1 MDAPLKAR
9 GRRNVVAALAS
20 GVVISLTAMTTG
32 IAPAFGDPKP
42 DPVSPTTIVAV
53 PEPAPVQ
60 QAPQE
65 APAPKPQQEAPA
77 PKPQQEAP
85 APKPQ
90 QQAPVIA
97 EPPAAPPVAPVIP
110 QAPVSVEAPP
120 PPKVP
125 EAPVVTQAPVTQT
138 QAPQTQAPAIVQA
151 PSQTQ
156 APVTQDA
163 PVTRSA
169 PAKPPT
175 VEPTTAASAP
185 ATSAEPPAPPTTRRS
200 VAPSAESPPAEPTP
214 NKPDTAATSAAPA
227 PVPPS
232 APVTTSASASPSEGS
247 TPPSPALV
255 GPPSAEAGATP
266 TSEAASTS
274 AERPS
279 GVDRTASSSVSQAA
293 KVIETLAPETLK
305 APEQDVVLAKSAK
318 PVEQLDPV
326 VAPKQDVDAIAKA
339 IDLPNFDRNIRDDR
353 NDINSRRDSDFFP
366 GGDRKWDRNVR
377 QWDPNWVEYDDYYR
391 PVLSNPYRNPVKII
405 YIYQDAPRIVYIPP
419 LARIILEVAQFAAYS
434 FTAIVTNTI
443 NQAVNVAVGSFFG
456 GGYYPGIGLPLPPP
470 PPPLF
475 RYDNVPVQV
484 RYSDNRVYEPFR
496 VQRIVD
502 VGDDRQ
508 YGERKVLLDGVT
520 PAWGEWNQTPTGE
533 RQFEVHRTQQ
543 FPGLDA
549 PREGPLPGD
558 YQLRLASGESP
569 AGFKGRD
576 AFLLATA
583 VVLGALSL
591 VAVGWAVLLGRRRTQ
606 H

>member
-1 MDAPLKAR
+1 MDAPLKSR
-9 GRRNVVAALAS
+9 GRRSVVAALAS

-32 IAPAFGDPKP
+32 IAPAFADPKA

-65 APAPKPQQEAPA
+65 APAPKPQQ
-77 PKPQQEAP
+77 
-85 APKPQ
+85 
-90 QQAPVIA
+90 QAPVIT
-97 EPPAAPPVAPVIP
+97 EPPAAPPVAPVVP

-138 QAPQTQAPAIVQA
+138 AAPQTQAPAIAQA
-151 PSQTQ
+151 PPKTQ
-156 APVTQDA
+156 APVTKDA
-163 PVTRSA
+163 PVTQSV

-175 VEPTTAASAP
+175 VAPTTAASAP

-200 VAPSAESPPAEPTP
+200 VAPSAAPTPAEPAP
-214 NKPDTAATSAAPA
+214 NKPDTAVTSAAP
-227 PVPPS
+227 
-232 APVTTSASASPSEGS
+232 APVTTSASALPSEGS

-255 GPPSAEAGATP
+255 GPPSAEAGATASVEAGTTP
-266 TSEAASTS
+266 TSAAESSST
-274 AERPS
+274 ERTS
-279 GVDRTASSSVSQAA
+279 GVDKTVSSSVSQAA
-293 KVIETLAPETLK
+293 KEIETLAPETLK

-318 PVEQLDPV
+318 PIEQLDPV

-339 IDLPNFDRNIRDDR
+339 IDLPNFDRDIPDARDRNDSRRDDR
-353 NDINSRRDSDFFP
+353 DDFFP

-391 PVLSNPYRNPVKII
+391 PVLSNPYRNPVKIV
-405 YIYQDAPRIVYIPP
+405 YIYQNSPRIVYIPP

-456 GGYYPGIGLPLPPP
+456 GGYYPGVGLPYPPP

-484 RYSDNRVYEPFR
+484 RYSNNQVYEPFR

-543 FPGLDA
+543 FPGLDE

-558 YQLRLASGESP
+558 YQLRLASDESP
-569 AGFKGRD
+569 SGFKGRD
-576 AFLLATA
+576 AFLLTTA

-591 VAVGWAVLLGRRRTQ
+591 IAVGWAVLLGRRRTQ

>member
-32 IAPAFGDPKP
+32 ISPAFADPKT

-65 APAPKPQQEAPA
+65 APAPKPQQ
-77 PKPQQEAP
+77 
-85 APKPQ
+85 
-90 QQAPVIA
+90 QAPVSA
-97 EPPAAPPVAPVIP
+97 EPPAAPPAAPVIP

-125 EAPVVTQAPVTQT
+125 EAPVVTQAP
-138 QAPQTQAPAIVQA
+138 APRTQAPAIVQA
-151 PSQTQ
+151 PPQTQ

-163 PVTRSA
+163 PVTQSA

-175 VEPTTAASAP
+175 VAPTTAASAP

-200 VAPSAESPPAEPTP
+200 VAPSAAPTPAEPEP
-214 NKPDTAATSAAPA
+214 KKPDTTATSAAPA

-232 APVTTSASASPSEGS
+232 ASVTTSASAPPSEGS

-255 GPPSAEAGATP
+255 GPPSAEAGATATATAEAGATP

-274 AERPS
+274 AELPS
-279 GVDRTASSSVSQAA
+279 GVEKTASSSVSQAA
-293 KVIETLAPETLK
+293 REIETLAPETLK

-326 VAPKQDVDAIAKA
+326 VAPTQDVDAIAKA
-339 IDLPNFDRNIRDDR
+339 IDVPNFDRNIRDDR
-353 NDINSRRDSDFFP
+353 NDNNSRRDNDFFP

-405 YIYQDAPRIVYIPP
+405 YIYQNAPRIVYIPP

-456 GGYYPGIGLPLPPP
+456 GGYYPGVGLPLPPP

-543 FPGLDA
+543 FPGLDE

-558 YQLRLASGESP
+558 YQLRLASDESP

-576 AFLLATA
+576 AFLLTTA
-583 VVLGALSL
+583 VLLGALSL
-591 VAVGWAVLLGRRRTQ
+591 AAVGWAVLLGRRRTE

>member
-1 MDAPLKAR
+1 MDAPLKIR
-9 GRRNVVAALAS
+9 GRQNVVAVLAS

-32 IAPAFGDPKP
+32 IAPAFADPKP

-60 QAPQE
+60 QAPEE
-65 APAPKPQQEAPA
+65 APAPKPH
-77 PKPQQEAP
+77 
-85 APKPQ
+85 

-97 EPPAAPPVAPVIP
+97 EPPAAPPVAP
-110 QAPVSVEAPP
+110 QAPVEAPP

-125 EAPVVTQAPVTQT
+125 EAPVVTQAPVTQ
-138 QAPQTQAPAIVQA
+138 APA
-151 PSQTQ
+151 PRTQ
-156 APVTQDA
+156 APVTQDP
-163 PVTRSA
+163 PVTQSL

-175 VEPTTAASAP
+175 VAPTTAASAP

-200 VAPSAESPPAEPTP
+200 VAPSAPSTSAEPAP
-214 NKPDTAATSAAPA
+214 SKPDKPDTSATSATSDTSATSAAPA

-232 APVTTSASASPSEGS
+232 STATTSASAPPSTGS
-247 TPPSPALV
+247 TAPSPALV
-255 GPPSAEAGATP
+255 GPPSPEAGATASAETP

-293 KVIETLAPETLK
+293 REIETLAPETLK

-339 IDLPNFDRNIRDDR
+339 IDLPSFDRNIRDARDG
-353 NDINSRRDSDFFP
+353 NDSRRGGDFFP

-391 PVLSNPYRNPVKII
+391 PVLSNPYRNPVKIV
-405 YIYQDAPRIVYIPP
+405 YIYQNAPRIVYIPP

-520 PAWGEWNQTPTGE
+520 PAWGEWRQTPTGE

-543 FPGLDA
+543 FPGLDE

-558 YQLRLASGESP
+558 YQLRLASDESP

-576 AFLLATA
+576 AFLLTTA

-591 VAVGWAVLLGRRRTQ
+591 AAVGWAILLGRRRTQ

>member
-1 MDAPLKAR
+1 MDAPLKTR
-9 GRRNVVAALAS
+9 GRRNVVAVLAS

-32 IAPAFGDPKP
+32 IAPAFADPKS
-42 DPVSPTTIVAV
+42 DPISPTTTVAV
-53 PEPAPVQ
+53 PEPEP
-60 QAPQE
+60 APQE
-65 APAPKPQQEAPA
+65 APAPKPHQQE
-77 PKPQQEAP
+77 
-85 APKPQ
+85 
-90 QQAPVIA
+90 APVIA
-97 EPPAAPPVAPVIP
+97 EPPAAPPAAPVVT
-110 QAPVSVEAPP
+110 QA
-120 PPKVP
+120 PKVP
-125 EAPVVTQAPVTQT
+125 EAPVVTQAPVTQAP
-138 QAPQTQAPAIVQA
+138 APQTQAPAIVQA
-151 PSQTQ
+151 PPQTQ
-156 APVTQDA
+156 APATQDA
-163 PVTRSA
+163 PVTQSV

-175 VEPTTAASAP
+175 VAPTTATSAP

-200 VAPSAESPPAEPTP
+200 VAPSAAPSPTEPEPT
-214 NKPDTAATSAAPA
+214 KPDTSATSAAPA

-232 APVTTSASASPSEGS
+232 SPVTTSASAPPSEGS
-247 TPPSPALV
+247 TPPSPPSPPTPALV

-266 TSEAASTS
+266 TSAAESSST
-274 AERPS
+274 EPTS
-279 GVDRTASSSVSQAA
+279 GVEKTASSSVSQAA

-318 PVEQLDPV
+318 PVEQLAPV
-326 VAPKQDVDAIAKA
+326 VAPKQDVEAIAKA
-339 IDLPNFDRNIRDDR
+339 IDLPNFDRDIRDARSGNDFRNDSRRDDR
-353 NDINSRRDSDFFP
+353 DDFFP
-366 GGDRKWDRNVR
+366 GADRKWDRNVR

-405 YIYQDAPRIVYIPP
+405 YIYQNAPRIVYIPP

-434 FTAIVTNTI
+434 FTAIVTNAVNT
-443 NQAVNVAVGSFFG
+443 AVNVAVGSFFG

-484 RYSDNRVYEPFR
+484 RYTNNRVYEPFR

-520 PAWGEWNQTPTGE
+520 PAWGEWKQTPTGE

-543 FPGLDA
+543 FPGLDE

-558 YQLRLASGESP
+558 YQLRLASDESS

-576 AFLLATA
+576 AFLLTTA
-583 VVLGALSL
+583 VLLGATSL
-591 VAVGWAVLLGRRRTQ
+591 AAVGWAFLLGRRRTQ

>member
-1 MDAPLKAR
+1 MNAPLRIR
-9 GRRNVVAALAS
+9 GRRNVVAGLAS
-20 GVVISLTAMTTG
+20 GVVISLTAMTAS
-32 IAPAFGDPKP
+32 IAPAFADPKP

-65 APAPKPQQEAPA
+65 APAPKPQQ
-77 PKPQQEAP
+77 
-85 APKPQ
+85 
-90 QQAPVIA
+90 QAPVA
-97 EPPAAPPVAPVIP
+97 EPPAAPPVAPVVP

-120 PPKVP
+120 PPKTPKAP
-125 EAPVVTQAPVTQT
+125 EAPVVTQAP
-138 QAPQTQAPAIVQA
+138 PIVQA
-151 PSQTQ
+151 PQTQ

-163 PVTRSA
+163 PVTQSV
-169 PAKPPT
+169 PVKPPT
-175 VEPTTAASAP
+175 VAPTTAATAP

-200 VAPSAESPPAEPTP
+200 VAPTAAPTPAEPEP
-214 NKPDTAATSAAPA
+214 KKPDTAVTSAPPA

-232 APVTTSASASPSEGS
+232 APATTSASAAPSSGS

-255 GPPSAEAGATP
+255 GPPSAEVGATPTATAEAGATP
-266 TSEAASTS
+266 TSAAESSST
-274 AERPS
+274 EGPS
-279 GVDRTASSSVSQAA
+279 GVEKTASSSVSQAA

-339 IDLPNFDRNIRDDR
+339 IDLPNFDKDIRDAR
-353 NDINSRRDSDFFP
+353 PGNDSRRDDGHDFFP

-405 YIYQDAPRIVYIPP
+405 YIYQNAPRIVYIPP

-484 RYSDNRVYEPFR
+484 RYSNNRVYEPFR

-508 YGERKVLLDGVT
+508 YGEHKVLLDGVT
-520 PAWGEWNQTPTGE
+520 PAWGEWKQTPTGE

-543 FPGLDA
+543 FPGLDE

-558 YQLRLASGESP
+558 YQLRLASDESP
-569 AGFKGRD
+569 SGFKGRD
-576 AFLLATA
+576 AFLLMTA

-591 VAVGWAVLLGRRRTQ
+591 AAVGWAILLGRRRTQ

>member
-1 MDAPLKAR
+1 MDAPLKSR
-9 GRRNVVAALAS
+9 GRRNVAAVLAS

-32 IAPAFGDPKP
+32 IAPAFADPKN
-42 DPVSPTTIVAV
+42 DPVSPTTIVAE
-53 PEPAPVQ
+53 PEPAP
-60 QAPQE
+60 
-65 APAPKPQQEAPA
+65 
-77 PKPQQEAP
+77 QEAP

-90 QQAPVIA
+90 QQAPVVA
-97 EPPAAPPVAPVIP
+97 EPPAAPPAAPVVP
-110 QAPVSVEAPP
+110 QAPVEAPP
-120 PPKVP
+120 PPKVPKVP
-125 EAPVVTQAPVTQT
+125 EAPVVTQAPAIV
-138 QAPQTQAPAIVQA
+138 QAPPQTQAPM
-151 PSQTQ
+151 
-156 APVTQDA
+156 TQDA
-163 PVTRSA
+163 PVTQSV

-175 VEPTTAASAP
+175 VAPTTAASAP
-185 ATSAEPPAPPTTRRS
+185 ATSAQPPAPPTTRRS
-200 VAPSAESPPAEPTP
+200 VAPSAAPTPAEPVP
-214 NKPDTAATSAAPA
+214 NKPDTASTSAAPA
-227 PVPPS
+227 PVPP
-232 APVTTSASASPSEGS
+232 VTTSASPSSEGS

-255 GPPSAEAGATP
+255 GPPSEEVSATPSTEAGAIP
-266 TSEAASTS
+266 TSVAESSST
-274 AERPS
+274 ERTS
-279 GVDRTASSSVSQAA
+279 GVEQTASSSVSQAA

-318 PVEQLDPV
+318 PVEQLEPV
-326 VAPKQDVDAIAKA
+326 VAQKQDVEAFAKA
-339 IDLPNFDRNIRDDR
+339 IDLPNFDRDIPDARDR
-353 NDINSRRDSDFFP
+353 NDSRRDNDFFP
-366 GGDRKWDRNVR
+366 GGDRRWDRNVR
-377 QWDPNWVEYDDYYR
+377 QWNPNWVEYDDYYR

-405 YIYQDAPRIVYIPP
+405 YIYQNAPRIVYIPP

-434 FTAIVTNTI
+434 FTAIVSTAVNT
-443 NQAVNVAVGSFFG
+443 AVNVAVGSFFG

-484 RYSDNRVYEPFR
+484 RYTNNRVYEPFR

-520 PAWGEWNQTPTGE
+520 PAWGEWKQTPTGE

-543 FPGLDA
+543 FPGLDE

-558 YQLRLASGESP
+558 YQLRLASDESP

-576 AFLLATA
+576 AFLLTTA

-591 VAVGWAVLLGRRRTQ
+591 FAVGWAVMLGRRRTQ

>member
-1 MDAPLKAR
+1 MDAPLKTR

-32 IAPAFGDPKP
+32 IAPAFADPKT

-60 QAPQE
+60 QAP
-65 APAPKPQQEAPA
+65 
-77 PKPQQEAP
+77 QEAP

-125 EAPVVTQAPVTQT
+125 EAPVVTQAP
-138 QAPQTQAPAIVQA
+138 AIVQA
-151 PSQTQ
+151 PPQTQ

-163 PVTRSA
+163 PVTQSV

-175 VEPTTAASAP
+175 VAPTSAASAP

-200 VAPSAESPPAEPTP
+200 VAPSAAPTPAEPEP
-214 NKPDTAATSAAPA
+214 KKPDTPATSA
-227 PVPPS
+227 
-232 APVTTSASASPSEGS
+232 APVTTSASAPPSEGS

-255 GPPSAEAGATP
+255 GPPSAEVGATATVTAEAGATP
-266 TSEAASTS
+266 TSAAESSST
-274 AERPS
+274 ERPS
-279 GVDRTASSSVSQAA
+279 GVEKTASSSVSQAA

-318 PVEQLDPV
+318 PVEQLHPV

-339 IDLPNFDRNIRDDR
+339 IDVPNFDRNIRDDR
-353 NDINSRRDSDFFP
+353 NDNNSRRDNEFFP

-405 YIYQDAPRIVYIPP
+405 YIYQNAPRIVYIPP

-484 RYSDNRVYEPFR
+484 RYSDNRVYEP
-496 VQRIVD
+496 
-502 VGDDRQ
+502 
-508 YGERKVLLDGVT
+508 
-520 PAWGEWNQTPTGE
+520 
-533 RQFEVHRTQQ
+533 
-543 FPGLDA
+543 
-549 PREGPLPGD
+549 
-558 YQLRLASGESP
+558 
-569 AGFKGRD
+569 
-576 AFLLATA
+576 
-583 VVLGALSL
+583 
-591 VAVGWAVLLGRRRTQ
+591 
-606 H
+606 

>member
-1 MDAPLKAR
+1 MDAPLKIR

-32 IAPAFGDPKP
+32 IAPAFADPKP

-60 QAPQE
+60 QAP
-65 APAPKPQQEAPA
+65 
-77 PKPQQEAP
+77 QEAP

-151 PSQTQ
+151 PPQTK
-156 APVTQDA
+156 APVTQDP
-163 PVTRSA
+163 PVTQSA

-175 VEPTTAASAP
+175 VAPTTAASAP
-185 ATSAEPPAPPTTRRS
+185 ATSADPPAPPTTRRS
-200 VAPSAESPPAEPTP
+200 VAPSAAPTPAEPEP
-214 NKPDTAATSAAPA
+214 KKPDTPATSAAPA
-227 PVPPS
+227 
-232 APVTTSASASPSEGS
+232 TTSASAPPSEGS

-255 GPPSAEAGATP
+255 GPPSAEVGATATATAEAGATP
-266 TSEAASTS
+266 TSPAESSST
-274 AERPS
+274 ERPS
-279 GVDRTASSSVSQAA
+279 GVEKTASSSVSQAA
-293 KVIETLAPETLK
+293 KVIETLAPERLK

-339 IDLPNFDRNIRDDR
+339 IDVPNFDRNIRDDR
-353 NDINSRRDSDFFP
+353 NDNNSRRDNEFFP

-405 YIYQDAPRIVYIPP
+405 YIYQNAPRIVYIPP

-543 FPGLDA
+543 FPGLDE

-558 YQLRLASGESP
+558 YQLRLASDESP

-576 AFLLATA
+576 AFLLTTA
-583 VVLGALSL
+583 VLLGALSL
-591 VAVGWAVLLGRRRTQ
+591 AAVGWAVLLGRRRTQ